1 MFTSSR
7 SNVFDFRNRVQQ
19 VRTALQLSR
28 TNHIVQ
34 ATCRA
39 MWAQLYN
46 NGFDVIGKVDKDVLE
61 LVYVPFGRDAIK
73 SLYSV
78 GYFAF
83 VIDKKTDEPRIL
95 DPASYIVASSDILQF
110 SVDKSKEYNVIFLN
124 QEDCEAYRTNPP
136 DLFIQYAPL
145 LNGTLTCPA
154 MSVIDMHD
162 AIIEFTRLALLG
174 DNINVRPKAWLS
186 AKDQQK
192 NPGVY
197 HFLDASGETNPR
209 ADNIIQ
215 MKRAKDNRIG
225 KQTFADERNTMSARQ
240 MQETKTPGT
249 FTDTCMSRQF
259 QMDAVNDPSIRVE
272 VAAGTDITNMGQTH
286 TRSDL
291 VSLIHLFD
299 QRMCNALGIPLE
311 LMGLTESS
319 KTISSREGCELWE
332 RLCIPYR
339 NLLNISFARA
349 VEKTMT
355 QQNAKLYKKTRDR
368 SHLLPVRISL
378 KYSITFDK
386 LLILQPFMTPK
397 GFAKSMAL
405 MTGLDATD
413 FQQTVEVAAA
423 KK

>member
-1 MFTSSR
+1 MFTSTR
-7 SNVFDFRNRVQQ
+7 STVFDFRSRVQQ
-19 VRTALQLSR
+19 VHTALQLSR

-46 NGFDVIGKVDKDVLE
+46 NGFDVIGKVDPDVLE
-61 LVYVPFGRDAIK
+61 LVYVPYGREAIK
-73 SLYSV
+73 SLFAV

-83 VIDKKTDEPRIL
+83 VIDTKTHEPRVL
-95 DPASYIVASSDILQF
+95 DPASYIVASSEILHF
-110 SVDKSKEYNVIFLN
+110 CVDKSKEFNVVFLN

-136 DLFIQYAPL
+136 ELYIQYAPL

-186 AKDQQK
+186 AKDHQK

-197 HFLDASGETNPR
+197 HFLDESATVSDPSKFLHSK
-209 ADNIIQ
+209 NIAQ
-215 MKRAKDNRIG
+215 NRNG
-225 KQTFADERNTMSARQ
+225 KQNFADCRNSMSARQ
-240 MQETKTPGT
+240 TQETKTPGT
-249 FTDTCMSRQF
+249 FTDTCISRQF
-259 QMDAVNDPSIRVE
+259 QIDAVNDPSIRVE

-311 LMGLTESS
+311 LLGLNGANKTTTSRESS
-319 KTISSREGCELWE
+319 ELWE
-332 RLCIPYR
+332 RMCVPYR
-339 NLLNISFARA
+339 NLLNISLAKA
-349 VEKTMT
+349 VEKTIT
-355 QQNAKLYKKTRDR
+355 QTNAKLYKKTRDR
-368 SHLLPVRISL
+368 MHLLPVRISL
-378 KYSITFDK
+378 NYSVTFDK
-386 LLILQPFMTPK
+386 LLILQPYMTPK
-397 GFAKSMAL
+397 GFAKTMAL
-405 MTGLDATD
+405 ITGLEATD
-413 FQQTVEVAAA
+413 FQQTVETAP